1 MMIRALFAAVAI
13 STTAWVYAS
22 GVAPIAIAE
31 PEDVGCTEVSYSGTC
46 VYKNCTDAKAHG
58 RCNIPQDDPAYCAK
72 QDRDGDG
79 LACEC

>member
-1 MMIRALFAAVAI
+1 MLRALLIATAAVVAVWG
-13 STTAWVYAS
+13 TALRAAPVT
-22 GVAPIAIAE
+22 VADPPDI
-31 PEDVGCTEVSYSGTC
+31 DCTQVSNDTSSC

-58 RCNIPQDDPAYCAK
+58 RCNITEDDPAYCPK

>member
-1 MMIRALFAAVAI
+1 
-13 STTAWVYAS
+13 
-22 GVAPIAIAE
+22 
-31 PEDVGCTEVSYSGTC
+31 VGSADPADIDCTQVNNSSC

-58 RCNIPQDDPAYCAK
+58 RCNIPEGDPAYCPK

>member
-1 MMIRALFAAVAI
+1 MIRGLFTAISISAAAWAFTLAVAPQ
-13 STTAWVYAS
+13 TL
-22 GVAPIAIAE
+22 AE
-31 PEDVGCTEVSYSGTC
+31 PEDVGCTELSYNGTC

-58 RCNIPQDDPAYCAK
+58 RCNITQDDPAYCAK

>member
-1 MMIRALFAAVAI
+1 MVPRAFLVAAVIWGGAI
-13 STTAWVYAS
+13 ST
-22 GVAPIAIAE
+22 AP
-31 PEDVGCTEVSYSGTC
+31 VGSADPAGIDCTQVNNSNC

-58 RCNIPQDDPAYCAK
+58 RCNIPEGDPAYCPK

>member
-1 MMIRALFAAVAI
+1 MLRALLIAAATVVAIGGTALSAAPVAVADP
-13 STTAWVYAS
+13 S
-22 GVAPIAIAE
+22 GIDCSQVNNNAP
-31 PEDVGCTEVSYSGTC
+31 GC

-58 RCNIPQDDPAYCAK
+58 RCNIPEGDPAYCPK